1 MAISSE
7 LKEKIVFLAQK
18 YETKDFLEKDPS
30 KFMHRYK
37 SIRDQ
42 ETAAFIAA
50 NMAFG
55 QRVQDRKSVV

>member
-1 MAISSE
+1 MGISSE

-37 SIRDQ
+37 SVHK
-42 ETAAFIAA
+42 F
-50 NMAFG
+50 
-55 QRVQDRKSVV
+55 